1 VSARRTAALVLAL
14 ALPFPTLAPAGI
26 EGALVLVDAA
36 PGTPGSEAW
45 GAPPRF
51 ALLDDGQV
59 FVGGTAALE
68 TTRLEKG
75 ELAALRKRIEAA
87 RKDLERTGRPSP
99 AAAGPSAVRV
109 RFFEG
114 KPIEAVLELRTASDP
129 PGASPAAAPKAQ
141 GLLVTLV
148 GDLLRYD
155 HPSLVRYAPAS
166 YALSAQQRSLS
177 GGCRPWTFRFPIEEA
192 LAAPVAV
199 AAADAGGWPTGALPA
214 SVCAGDKRFVVTLR
228 PLLPGER
235 P

>member
-1 VSARRTAALVLAL
+1 MSARRTAALVLAAALIPSCAL
-14 ALPFPTLAPAGI
+14 AEI
-26 EGALVLVDAA
+26 EGALIVIEAA
-36 PGTPGSEAW
+36 PGTPGSEPR

-75 ELAALRKRIEAA
+75 ELSALRKRIEAA
-87 RKDLERTGRPSP
+87 RKDLERAGRPAP
-99 AAAGPSAVRV
+99 AAAGVSAVRV
-109 RFFEG
+109 RFPEG
-114 KPIEAVLELRTASDP
+114 KPIEAVLDV
-129 PGASPAAAPKAQ
+129 AAAPQAPSP
-141 GLLVTLV
+141 LVALV

-177 GGCRPWTFRFPIEEA
+177 GGCRPWTFRFAIEDA
-192 LAAPVAV
+192 LAVPVAV
-199 AAADAGGWPTGALPA
+199 AAADASSWPTGAFPA
-214 SVCAGDKRFVVTLR
+214 SVCVGDKRFVVTLR